1 VNRICG
7 ALWRI
12 QIWRDTHAQ
21 DLIEYALM
29 GGFVALAAGALMPG
43 VSTSISTVFS
53 KVGSVM
59 TNASGQHPDD

>member
-1 VNRICG
+1 VHRICR
-7 ALWRI
+7 ALWRV

-43 VSTSISTVFS
+43 VSTSISTVLS

-59 TNASGQHPDD
+59 VKAAAQPDDD

>member
-1 VNRICG
+1 MNHIRG
-7 ALWRI
+7 AIWRVR
-12 QIWRDTHAQ
+12 IWRDTHAQ

-59 TNASGQHPDD
+59 VKAAAQPDD

>member
-1 VNRICG
+1 MNRIRR
-7 ALWRI
+7 AFWRL

-43 VSTSISTVFS
+43 VSTSISAVLS